1 MLEPLDR
8 CRRDST
14 LFQFTSKRL
23 RDFID
28 PDHLLI
34 QIDEQLDFAKL
45 VAPLETRYCP
55 DFGRPAIH
63 PEVMVRALLICSLYN
78 IASFR
83 RLCSA
88 ISENIAYRWFCFLT
102 IDDPVFDHS
111 TITHFVNRIGREGFS
126 EVFDGLNEELL
137 RMGLLSPEM
146 YVDSS
151 MAKANVNN
159 FGLSRSDLSVDE
171 FKEQA
176 IEENGLFVLASS
188 TVDHQGDERHEVR
201 YFQDARG
208 QLPLSSVDTDARW
221 RSSRPGKPSGLNY
234 QENVVVD
241 LGGFILSRG
250 VTHASEGEWKVLP
263 ALLEKLP
270 LRPVSLAAD
279 TAYSVGQLRELFEE
293 KGITAYIPIHP
304 NQESSMV
311 AKGDFVYRGDHL
323 ICPQGKV
330 LRRSALQRRD
340 RAYQY
345 VAHQKD
351 CQSCPVKARCLP
363 PNQKRRYVALSKY
376 HPLLLQAQELK
387 KTPDYRRERKRRQSI
402 AEGTFASLDRLG
414 WSRSRL
420 RGLWKVDCEGYMAAL
435 AHNVLKLVRRLSR
448 GVGPPG
454 PALSSA
460 VETKESGNPRD
471 HAVSGSLIP
480 PQHHLRQSRL
490 TKGPGPRI
498 WRPHCRPR

>member
-8 CRRDST
+8 CRRDAT

-23 RDFID
+23 RDFIA

-34 QIDEQLDFAKL
+34 QIDDQLDFAKL
-45 VAPLETRYCP
+45 VAPLEARYCP

-126 EVFDGLNEELL
+126 EVFLGLNQELL

-151 MAKANVNN
+151 MVKANVNN
-159 FGLSRSDLSVDE
+159 FGLSRSDLSVEE

-176 IEENGLFVLASS
+176 IEENGLFVLANS
-188 TVDHQGDERHEVR
+188 TVDHQGDERQEVR

-208 QLPLSSVDTDARW
+208 QLPLSPVDTDARW
-221 RSSRPGKPSGLNY
+221 RNSRPGKPSGLNY
-234 QENVVVD
+234 QENVIVD
-241 LGGFILSRG
+241 LGGFIVARG
-250 VTHASEGEWKVLP
+250 VTHASEGEWKALP

-270 LRPVSLAAD
+270 LRPVSLAVD
-279 TAYSVGQLRELFEE
+279 TAYSVGQLRELLEE

-311 AKGDFVYRGDHL
+311 AKGDFIYRGDHL

-351 CQSCPVKARCLP
+351 CHSCPVKARCLP
-363 PNQKRRYVALSKY
+363 PHQKRRYVALSMY
-376 HPLLLQAQELK
+376 HPLLLQAQELR
-387 KTPDYRRERKRRQSI
+387 KTSAYRRERKRRQTI

-414 WSRSRL
+414 WAQSRL

-435 AHNVLKLVRRLSR
+435 AHNMLKLVRTFSR
-448 GVGPPG
+448 GVGPPDPTL
-454 PALSSA
+454 PAAAEPTEPGSI
-460 VETKESGNPRD
+460 RD
-471 HAVSGSLIP
+471 DAISDFLIS
-480 PQHHLRQSRL
+480 PQYRLRQSRM
-490 TKGPGPRI
+490 TKCADPRI
-498 WRPHCRPR
+498 RRPRCRRR